1 MNESIQ
7 KLKDLINLLNYNLR
21 THSQDLLPTLK
32 EILSELEGKQEVI
45 TEQPKKEVITKEAE
59 KIEVEPNEEVK
70 DVVET
75 DYERAMEFMKQS
87 WSKWFY
93 NTKPENLIK
102 KAIDMWFIL

>member
-45 TEQPKKEVITKEAE
+45 TKEAE

-87 WSKWFY
+87 
-93 NTKPENLIK
+93 
-102 KAIDMWFIL
+102 

>member
-1 MNESIQ
+1 MNETIK

-32 EILSELEGKQEVI
+32 EILSELEGKQ
-45 TEQPKKEVITKEAE
+45 EVITKEAE

>member
-32 EILSELEGKQEVI
+32 EILSELEGKQ
-45 TEQPKKEVITKEAE
+45 EVITKEAE